1 MKKIFILGASGS
13 IGENA
18 LSVIDSNKEN
28 FELVGISVNSN
39 VEKTNKIIKKHNP
52 KYIYI
57 NDKSAIENILKTEDT
72 VICEDEKELSD
83 IFNSSDVDIVISAIS
98 GFAGIK
104 STFHAAKSGK
114 KILLANKESIV
125 AGGSLLMEAVRENN
139 TELVPIDSEHNAIFQ
154 CLPESRSTQDVK
166 QIVITASGGPFH
178 GRNIDE
184 LNNVEVQDALNHP
197 NWEMGAK
204 ITVDSASLMNK
215 GLEVIEAMWL
225 FDISAE
231 NIEVV
236 VHRQSIIHSAV
247 RFIDGSIVA
256 QLGYPDMKLPIHYAL
271 SFPQRQPSSLKKF
284 DFLDYPN
291 LSFEEP
297 DYKTFKNLSLAFLA
311 ANKGGSVPCVLNAAN
326 EIVVQAF
333 LEERVSFLKMS
344 DIIENCME
352 KISAS
357 RYFTISTKG
366 QNKYTDVDYEKGD
379 AFIFGPESRGLPKEI
394 RDSHES
400 IFIPMKSE
408 GRSLNLAN
416 AVSVIVYEAWKA
428 FNFQ

>member
-39 VEKTNKIIKKHNP
+39 VEKANKIIKKHNP

-114 KILLANKESIV
+114 KILLANKESVV
-125 AGGSLLMEAVRENN
+125 AGGSLLMETVRENN

-184 LNNVEVQDALNHP
+184 LNNVGVQDALNHP
-197 NWEMGAK
+197 NWEMGSK
-204 ITVDSASLMNK
+204 ISIDSATLVNK
-215 GLEVIEAMWL
+215 CLELIEACYL
-225 FDISAE
+225 FDMDESFFELVIHPESIVHSIVTFNDGSSICQMSNPDMRVPIANAMSDDNRLSIPFQPIDFNNLKLNFESFPNDRAE
-231 NIEVV
+231 IVNLARE
-236 VHRQSIIHSAV
+236 AV
-247 RFIDGSIVA
+247 RED
-256 QLGYPDMKLPIHYAL
+256 
-271 SFPQRQPSSLKKF
+271 SS
-284 DFLDYPN
+284 
-291 LSFEEP
+291 
-297 DYKTFKNLSLAFLA
+297 
-311 ANKGGSVPCVLNAAN
+311 KGIYFNAAN
-326 EIVVQAF
+326 EIAV
-333 LEERVSFLKMS
+333 ENFLKKRITFRQIYEVILRTFDTKEMS
-344 DIIENCME
+344 KFNSIEDIFEIDQEARN
-352 KISAS
+352 ISNMV
-357 RYFTISTKG
+357 I
-366 QNKYTDVDYEKGD
+366 
-379 AFIFGPESRGLPKEI
+379 
-394 RDSHES
+394 
-400 IFIPMKSE
+400 KS
-408 GRSLNLAN
+408 LT
-416 AVSVIVYEAWKA
+416 
-428 FNFQ
+428 

>member
-39 VEKTNKIIKKHNP
+39 IEKANKIIKKHNP

-125 AGGSLLMEAVRENN
+125 AGGSLLMETVRENN

-184 LNNVEVQDALNHP
+184 LNNVGVQDALNHP
-197 NWEMGAK
+197 NWEMGSK
-204 ITVDSASLMNK
+204 ISIDSATLVNK
-215 GLEVIEAMWL
+215 CLELIEACYL
-225 FDISAE
+225 FDMNESFFELVIHPESIVHSIVTFNDGSSICQMSNPDMRVPIANAMSDDNRLSIPFQPIDFNNLKLNFESFPNDRAE
-231 NIEVV
+231 IVNLARE
-236 VHRQSIIHSAV
+236 AV
-247 RFIDGSIVA
+247 RED
-256 QLGYPDMKLPIHYAL
+256 
-271 SFPQRQPSSLKKF
+271 SS
-284 DFLDYPN
+284 
-291 LSFEEP
+291 
-297 DYKTFKNLSLAFLA
+297 
-311 ANKGGSVPCVLNAAN
+311 KGIYFNAAN
-326 EIVVQAF
+326 EIAV
-333 LEERVSFLKMS
+333 ENFLKKRITFRQIYEVILRTFDTKEMS
-344 DIIENCME
+344 KFNSIEDIFEIDQEARN
-352 KISAS
+352 ISNMV
-357 RYFTISTKG
+357 IK
-366 QNKYTDVDYEKGD
+366 
-379 AFIFGPESRGLPKEI
+379 
-394 RDSHES
+394 S
-400 IFIPMKSE
+400 IT
-408 GRSLNLAN
+408 
-416 AVSVIVYEAWKA
+416 
-428 FNFQ
+428 

>member
-39 VEKTNKIIKKHNP
+39 VEKANKIIKKHNP

-125 AGGSLLMEAVRENN
+125 AGGSLLMETVRENN

-184 LNNVEVQDALNHP
+184 LNNVGVQDALNHP
-197 NWEMGAK
+197 NWEMGSK
-204 ITVDSASLMNK
+204 ISIDSATLVNK
-215 GLEVIEAMWL
+215 CLELIEACYL
-225 FDISAE
+225 FDMDESFFELVIHPES
-231 NIEVV
+231 I
-236 VHRQSIIHSAV
+236 VHSIVTFNDGSSICQMSNPDMRIPIANAMSYDNRLSIPFQPIDFNNLKLNFESFPNDRSQIVQLAREAV
-247 RFIDGSIVA
+247 REE
-256 QLGYPDMKLPIHYAL
+256 
-271 SFPQRQPSSLKKF
+271 SS
-284 DFLDYPN
+284 
-291 LSFEEP
+291 
-297 DYKTFKNLSLAFLA
+297 
-311 ANKGGSVPCVLNAAN
+311 KGIFFNAAN
-326 EIVVQAF
+326 EVAV
-333 LEERVSFLKMS
+333 ENFLKNRISFTQIYEVILRTFDMKEMS
-344 DIIENCME
+344 KFNSIEDIFEIDEEARN
-352 KISAS
+352 ISNMV
-357 RYFTISTKG
+357 I
-366 QNKYTDVDYEKGD
+366 
-379 AFIFGPESRGLPKEI
+379 
-394 RDSHES
+394 
-400 IFIPMKSE
+400 KS
-408 GRSLNLAN
+408 LT
-416 AVSVIVYEAWKA
+416 
-428 FNFQ
+428 

>member
-39 VEKTNKIIKKHNP
+39 VEKANKIIKKHNP

-125 AGGSLLMEAVRENN
+125 AGGSLLMETVRENN

-184 LNNVEVQDALNHP
+184 LNNIGVQDALNHP
-197 NWEMGAK
+197 NWEMGSK
-204 ITVDSASLMNK
+204 ISIDSATLVNK
-215 GLEVIEAMWL
+215 CLELIEACYL
-225 FDISAE
+225 FDMDESFFELVIHPESIVHSIVTFNDGSSICQMSNPDMRVPIANAMSDDKRLSIPFQPIDFNNLKLNFESFPNDRAE
-231 NIEVV
+231 IVNLARE
-236 VHRQSIIHSAV
+236 AV
-247 RFIDGSIVA
+247 RED
-256 QLGYPDMKLPIHYAL
+256 
-271 SFPQRQPSSLKKF
+271 SS
-284 DFLDYPN
+284 
-291 LSFEEP
+291 
-297 DYKTFKNLSLAFLA
+297 
-311 ANKGGSVPCVLNAAN
+311 KGIYFNAAN
-326 EIVVQAF
+326 EIAV
-333 LEERVSFLKMS
+333 ENFLKKRITFRQIYEVILRTFDTKEMS
-344 DIIENCME
+344 KFNSIEDIFEIDKEARN
-352 KISAS
+352 ISNMV
-357 RYFTISTKG
+357 I
-366 QNKYTDVDYEKGD
+366 
-379 AFIFGPESRGLPKEI
+379 
-394 RDSHES
+394 
-400 IFIPMKSE
+400 KS
-408 GRSLNLAN
+408 LT
-416 AVSVIVYEAWKA
+416 
-428 FNFQ
+428 

>member
-39 VEKTNKIIKKHNP
+39 VEKANKIIKKHNP

-125 AGGSLLMEAVRENN
+125 AGGSLLMETVRENN

-184 LNNVEVQDALNHP
+184 LNNVGVQDALNHP
-197 NWEMGAK
+197 NWEMGSK
-204 ITVDSASLMNK
+204 ISIDSATLVNK
-215 GLEVIEAMWL
+215 CLELIEACYL
-225 FDISAE
+225 FDMDESFFELVIHPESIVHSIVTFNDGSSICQMSNPDMRVPIANAMSDDNRLSIPFQPIDFNNLKLNFESFPNDRAE
-231 NIEVV
+231 IVNLARE
-236 VHRQSIIHSAV
+236 AV
-247 RFIDGSIVA
+247 RED
-256 QLGYPDMKLPIHYAL
+256 
-271 SFPQRQPSSLKKF
+271 SS
-284 DFLDYPN
+284 
-291 LSFEEP
+291 
-297 DYKTFKNLSLAFLA
+297 
-311 ANKGGSVPCVLNAAN
+311 KGIYFNAAN
-326 EIVVQAF
+326 EIAV
-333 LEERVSFLKMS
+333 ENFLKKRITFRQIYEVILRTFDTKEMS
-344 DIIENCME
+344 NFNSIEDIFEIDQEARN
-352 KISAS
+352 ISNMV
-357 RYFTISTKG
+357 I
-366 QNKYTDVDYEKGD
+366 
-379 AFIFGPESRGLPKEI
+379 
-394 RDSHES
+394 
-400 IFIPMKSE
+400 KS
-408 GRSLNLAN
+408 LT
-416 AVSVIVYEAWKA
+416 
-428 FNFQ
+428 

>member
-39 VEKTNKIIKKHNP
+39 VEKANKIIKKHNP

-72 VICEDEKELSD
+72 VICEDEKGLSD

-125 AGGSLLMEAVRENN
+125 AGGSLLMETARENN

-178 GRNIDE
+178 GKNIDE
-184 LNNVEVQDALNHP
+184 LNNVGVQDALNHP
-197 NWEMGAK
+197 NWEMGSK
-204 ITVDSASLMNK
+204 ISIDSATLVNK
-215 GLEVIEAMWL
+215 CLELIEACYL
-225 FDISAE
+225 FDMDESFFELVIHPESIVHSIVTFNDGSSICQMSNPDMRVPIANAMSDDNRLSIPFQPIDFNNLKLNFESFPNDRAE
-231 NIEVV
+231 IVNLARE
-236 VHRQSIIHSAV
+236 AV
-247 RFIDGSIVA
+247 RED
-256 QLGYPDMKLPIHYAL
+256 
-271 SFPQRQPSSLKKF
+271 SS
-284 DFLDYPN
+284 
-291 LSFEEP
+291 
-297 DYKTFKNLSLAFLA
+297 
-311 ANKGGSVPCVLNAAN
+311 KGIYFNAAN
-326 EIVVQAF
+326 EVAV
-333 LEERVSFLKMS
+333 ENFLKKRITFRQIYEVILRTFDTKEMS
-344 DIIENCME
+344 KFNSIEDI
-352 KISAS
+352 
-357 RYFTISTKG
+357 F
-366 QNKYTDVDYEKGD
+366 
-379 AFIFGPESRGLPKEI
+379 EI
-394 RDSHES
+394 DQEARNLSNMV
-400 IFIPMKSE
+400 IKS
-408 GRSLNLAN
+408 LT
-416 AVSVIVYEAWKA
+416 
-428 FNFQ
+428 

>member
-39 VEKTNKIIKKHNP
+39 VEKANKIIKKHNP

-57 NDKSAIENILKTEDT
+57 NDKSAIEDILKTEDT

-125 AGGSLLMEAVRENN
+125 AGGSLLMETVRENN

-184 LNNVEVQDALNHP
+184 LINVGVQDALNHP
-197 NWEMGAK
+197 NWEMGSK
-204 ITVDSASLMNK
+204 ISIDSATLVNK
-215 GLEVIEAMWL
+215 CLELIEACYL
-225 FDISAE
+225 FDMNESFFELVIHPESIVHSIVTFNDGSSICQMSNPDMRVPIANAMSDDNRLSISFQPIDFNNLKLNFESFPNDRAE
-231 NIEVV
+231 IVNLARE
-236 VHRQSIIHSAV
+236 AV
-247 RFIDGSIVA
+247 RED
-256 QLGYPDMKLPIHYAL
+256 
-271 SFPQRQPSSLKKF
+271 SS
-284 DFLDYPN
+284 
-291 LSFEEP
+291 
-297 DYKTFKNLSLAFLA
+297 
-311 ANKGGSVPCVLNAAN
+311 KGIYFNAAN
-326 EIVVQAF
+326 EIAV
-333 LEERVSFLKMS
+333 ENFLKKRITFRQIYEVILRTFDTKEMS
-344 DIIENCME
+344 KFNSIEDIFEIDQEARN
-352 KISAS
+352 ISNMV
-357 RYFTISTKG
+357 I
-366 QNKYTDVDYEKGD
+366 
-379 AFIFGPESRGLPKEI
+379 
-394 RDSHES
+394 
-400 IFIPMKSE
+400 KS
-408 GRSLNLAN
+408 LT
-416 AVSVIVYEAWKA
+416 
-428 FNFQ
+428 

>member
-18 LSVIDSNKEN
+18 LTVIDSNKKN

-39 VEKTNKIIKKHNP
+39 VEKANKIIKKHNP

-125 AGGSLLMEAVRENN
+125 AGGSLLMETVRENN

-184 LNNVEVQDALNHP
+184 LNNVGVQDALNHP
-197 NWEMGAK
+197 NWEMGSK
-204 ITVDSASLMNK
+204 ISIDSATLVNK
-215 GLEVIEAMWL
+215 CLELIEACYL
-225 FDISAE
+225 FDMDESFFELVIHPESIVHSIVTFNDGSSICQMSNPDMRVPIANAMSDDKRLSIPFQPIDFNNLKLNFESFPNDRAE
-231 NIEVV
+231 IVNLARE
-236 VHRQSIIHSAV
+236 AV
-247 RFIDGSIVA
+247 RED
-256 QLGYPDMKLPIHYAL
+256 
-271 SFPQRQPSSLKKF
+271 SS
-284 DFLDYPN
+284 
-291 LSFEEP
+291 
-297 DYKTFKNLSLAFLA
+297 
-311 ANKGGSVPCVLNAAN
+311 KGIYFNAAN
-326 EIVVQAF
+326 EIAV
-333 LEERVSFLKMS
+333 ENFLKKRITFRQIYEVILRTFDTKEMS
-344 DIIENCME
+344 KFNSIEDIFEIDQEARN
-352 KISAS
+352 ISNMV
-357 RYFTISTKG
+357 I
-366 QNKYTDVDYEKGD
+366 
-379 AFIFGPESRGLPKEI
+379 
-394 RDSHES
+394 
-400 IFIPMKSE
+400 KS
-408 GRSLNLAN
+408 LT
-416 AVSVIVYEAWKA
+416 
-428 FNFQ
+428 

>member
-28 FELVGISVNSN
+28 FELVGISVNKN
-39 VEKTNKIIKKHNP
+39 VEKANKIIKKHNP

-57 NDKSAIENILKTEDT
+57 NDKSAKENILKTEDA
-72 VICEDEKELSD
+72 VIFEDENELSD

-125 AGGSLLMEAVRENN
+125 AGGSLLMEIVRENN

-197 NWEMGAK
+197 NWEMGSK
-204 ITVDSASLMNK
+204 ISIDSATLVNK
-215 GLEVIEAMWL
+215 CLELIEASYL
-225 FDISAE
+225 FDMDESFFELVIHPESIVHSIVTFNDGSSICQMSNPDMRIPIANAMSYDNRLSIPFQPIDFNNLKLNFESFPNDRAE
-231 NIEVV
+231 IVNLARE
-236 VHRQSIIHSAV
+236 AV
-247 RFIDGSIVA
+247 RED
-256 QLGYPDMKLPIHYAL
+256 
-271 SFPQRQPSSLKKF
+271 SS
-284 DFLDYPN
+284 
-291 LSFEEP
+291 
-297 DYKTFKNLSLAFLA
+297 
-311 ANKGGSVPCVLNAAN
+311 KGIYFNAAN
-326 EIVVQAF
+326 EIAV
-333 LEERVSFLKMS
+333 ENFLKKRITFRQIYEVILRTFDTKEMS
-344 DIIENCME
+344 KFNSIEDIFEIDQEARN
-352 KISAS
+352 ISNMV
-357 RYFTISTKG
+357 I
-366 QNKYTDVDYEKGD
+366 
-379 AFIFGPESRGLPKEI
+379 
-394 RDSHES
+394 
-400 IFIPMKSE
+400 KS
-408 GRSLNLAN
+408 LT
-416 AVSVIVYEAWKA
+416 
-428 FNFQ
+428 

>member
-39 VEKTNKIIKKHNP
+39 VEKANKIIKKHNP

-125 AGGSLLMEAVRENN
+125 AGGSLLMETVRENN

-166 QIVITASGGPFH
+166 QIVITASGGPFY

-184 LNNVEVQDALNHP
+184 LNNVGVQDALNHP
-197 NWEMGAK
+197 NWEMGSK
-204 ITVDSASLMNK
+204 ISIDSATLVNK
-215 GLEVIEAMWL
+215 CLELIEACYL
-225 FDISAE
+225 FDMDESFFELVIHPESIVHSIVTFNDGSSICQMSNPDMRVPIANAMSDDNRLSIPFQPIDFNNLKLNFESFPNDRAE
-231 NIEVV
+231 IVNLARE
-236 VHRQSIIHSAV
+236 AV
-247 RFIDGSIVA
+247 RED
-256 QLGYPDMKLPIHYAL
+256 
-271 SFPQRQPSSLKKF
+271 SS
-284 DFLDYPN
+284 
-291 LSFEEP
+291 
-297 DYKTFKNLSLAFLA
+297 
-311 ANKGGSVPCVLNAAN
+311 KGIYFNAAN
-326 EIVVQAF
+326 EIAV
-333 LEERVSFLKMS
+333 ENFLKKRITFRQIYEVILRTFDTKEMS
-344 DIIENCME
+344 KFNSIEDIFEIDQEARN
-352 KISAS
+352 ISNMV
-357 RYFTISTKG
+357 I
-366 QNKYTDVDYEKGD
+366 
-379 AFIFGPESRGLPKEI
+379 
-394 RDSHES
+394 
-400 IFIPMKSE
+400 KS
-408 GRSLNLAN
+408 LT
-416 AVSVIVYEAWKA
+416 
-428 FNFQ
+428 

>member
-28 FELVGISVNSN
+28 FELVGISVKSN
-39 VEKTNKIIKKHNP
+39 VEKANKIIKKHNP

-125 AGGSLLMEAVRENN
+125 AGGSLLMETVRENN

-184 LNNVEVQDALNHP
+184 LNNVGVQDALNHP
-197 NWEMGAK
+197 NWEMGSK
-204 ITVDSASLMNK
+204 ISIDSATLVNK
-215 GLEVIEAMWL
+215 CLELIEACYL
-225 FDISAE
+225 FDMNESFFELVIHPESIVHSIVTFNDGSSICQMSNPDMRVPIANAMSYDNRLSIPFQPIDFNNLRLNFESFPNDRAE
-231 NIEVV
+231 IVQLARE
-236 VHRQSIIHSAV
+236 AV
-247 RFIDGSIVA
+247 RED
-256 QLGYPDMKLPIHYAL
+256 
-271 SFPQRQPSSLKKF
+271 SS
-284 DFLDYPN
+284 
-291 LSFEEP
+291 
-297 DYKTFKNLSLAFLA
+297 
-311 ANKGGSVPCVLNAAN
+311 KGIYFNAAN
-326 EIVVQAF
+326 EIAV
-333 LEERVSFLKMS
+333 ENFLKKRITFRQIYEVILRTFDTKEMS
-344 DIIENCME
+344 KFNSIEDIFEIDQEARN
-352 KISAS
+352 ISNMV
-357 RYFTISTKG
+357 I
-366 QNKYTDVDYEKGD
+366 
-379 AFIFGPESRGLPKEI
+379 
-394 RDSHES
+394 
-400 IFIPMKSE
+400 KS
-408 GRSLNLAN
+408 LT
-416 AVSVIVYEAWKA
+416 
-428 FNFQ
+428 

>member
-39 VEKTNKIIKKHNP
+39 VEKANKIIKKHNP

-125 AGGSLLMEAVRENN
+125 AGGSLLMETVRENN

-178 GRNIDE
+178 GKNIDE
-184 LNNVEVQDALNHP
+184 LNNVRVQDALNHP
-197 NWEMGAK
+197 NWEMGSK
-204 ITVDSASLMNK
+204 ISIDSATLVNK
-215 GLEVIEAMWL
+215 CLELIEACYL
-225 FDISAE
+225 FDMDESFFELVIHPESIVHSIVTFNDGSSICQMSNPDMRVPIANAMSYDNRLSIPFQPIDFNNLKLNFESFPNDRAE
-231 NIEVV
+231 IVNLARE
-236 VHRQSIIHSAV
+236 AV
-247 RFIDGSIVA
+247 RED
-256 QLGYPDMKLPIHYAL
+256 
-271 SFPQRQPSSLKKF
+271 SS
-284 DFLDYPN
+284 
-291 LSFEEP
+291 
-297 DYKTFKNLSLAFLA
+297 
-311 ANKGGSVPCVLNAAN
+311 KGIYFNAAN
-326 EIVVQAF
+326 EIAV
-333 LEERVSFLKMS
+333 ENFLKKRITFRQIYEVILRTFDTKEMS
-344 DIIENCME
+344 KFNSIEDIFEIDQEARN
-352 KISAS
+352 ISNMV
-357 RYFTISTKG
+357 I
-366 QNKYTDVDYEKGD
+366 
-379 AFIFGPESRGLPKEI
+379 
-394 RDSHES
+394 
-400 IFIPMKSE
+400 KS
-408 GRSLNLAN
+408 LT
-416 AVSVIVYEAWKA
+416 
-428 FNFQ
+428 